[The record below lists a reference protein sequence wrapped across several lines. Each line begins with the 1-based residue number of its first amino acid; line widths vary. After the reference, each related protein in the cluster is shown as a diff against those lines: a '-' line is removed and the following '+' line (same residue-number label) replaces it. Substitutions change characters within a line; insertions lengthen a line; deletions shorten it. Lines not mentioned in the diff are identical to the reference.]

1 MTGELTDAEIYR
13 QLTEVFHDIFDDP
26 TLVLKPETSAA
37 DIPDWTSFIHVNLI
51 VATEIRFGI
60 KFSTAEIE
68 RLKNVGDL
76 AALVRTKRAAA
87 SRPRG

>member
-1 MTGELTDAEIYR
+1 MTDAEIYQ
-13 QLTEVFHDIFDDP
+13 QLTEVFHDMFDDP
-26 TLVLKPETSAA
+26 SLVLKPETSAA
-37 DIPDWTSFIHVNLI
+37 DIAEWTSFIHVNLI
-51 VATEIRFGI
+51 VATENRFGI

-76 AALVRTKRAAA
+76 VALVRAKSSPD

>member
-1 MTGELTDAEIYR
+1 MTDAEIYQ

-37 DIPDWTSFIHVNLI
+37 DIADWTSFIHVTI
-51 VATEIRFGI
+51 IAATEDRFGV
-60 KFSTAEIE
+60 KFSTADIE

-76 AALVRTKRAAA
+76 AALVRSKQGPA
-87 SRPRG
+87 SKPRG

>member
-1 MTGELTDAEIYR
+1 MTDAEIYQ
-13 QLTEVFHDIFDDP
+13 QLTEVFHDLFDDP
-26 TLVLKPETSAA
+26 SLVLKPETSAA
-37 DIPDWTSFIHVNLI
+37 DIPEWTSFLHVNLI
-51 VATEIRFGI
+51 VATEQRFGI

-76 AALVRTKRAAA
+76 VALVRAKRSPA